1 MENKET
7 DFIFGLHPVLEAIK
21 AQKNIEKL
29 LIQKGGANAN
39 ELINRAT
46 AAQIPFQIVPAEKLA
61 KLTRKNHQGVIGF
74 IANINYSNYQDII
87 SDVFEKGQTPLVLIL
102 DKVTDVRNFG
112 AICRTAECAGVH
124 TIIIPD
130 KGSARINSD
139 AVKTSAGAL
148 NYIPICREHNL
159 KNVINDLKDFG
170 LQVIACTEKT
180 DKFAFDIDLTGP
192 TAIIMGSEEEGI
204 SPEYMKLCSAKA
216 KIPMYGN
223 IGSLNVGVASAV
235 IVYEAIRQRMS

>member
-1 MENKET
+1 MESGVK
-7 DFIFGLHPVLEAIK
+7 DFIFGIHPVMEAIK
-21 AQKNIEKL
+21 AQKAVEKL
-29 LIQKGGANAN
+29 LVQKGSTNTN
-39 ELINRAT
+39 ELIKLAKD
-46 AAQIPFQIVPAEKLA
+46 ADIPFQFVPAEKLS
-61 KLTRKNHQGVIGF
+61 KFTKKNHQGVVAF
-74 IANINYSNYQDII
+74 IANIIYSDYQNIV
-87 SDVFEKGQTPLVLIL
+87 SSVFEKGETPLILIL

-170 LQVIACTEKT
+170 LQVVACTEKT
-180 DKFAFDIDLTGP
+180 EQLIYEIDFKVP

-204 SPEYMKLCSAKA
+204 SPEYLKLSNARGKV
-216 KIPMYGN
+216 PMFGK
-223 IGSLNVGVASAV
+223 IGSLNVGVATSV
-235 IVYEAIRQRMS
+235 IVYEAIRQRG

>member
-1 MENKET
+1 MESDNK
-7 DFIFGLHPVLEAIK
+7 DYIFGIHPILEAIK
-21 AQKNIEKL
+21 AQKSIEKL
-29 LIQKGGANAN
+29 LIQKGSTNTN
-39 ELINRAT
+39 EIINKARE
-46 AAQIPFQIVPAEKLA
+46 AQIPFQIVPPEKLS
-61 KLTRKNHQGVIGF
+61 KITKKNHQGVIGV
-74 IANINYSNYQDII
+74 IANINYSDYQNIV
-87 SDVFEKGQTPLVLIL
+87 SAVFERGETPLILIL

-159 KNVINDLKDFG
+159 KHVINDLKDFG
-170 LQVIACTEKT
+170 LQIVSCTEKT
-180 DKFAFDIDLTGP
+180 EKSLYDVDFTGP

-204 SPEYMKLCSAKA
+204 SAEYLKLSTEKV
-216 KIPMYGN
+216 KIPMFGK
-223 IGSLNVGVASAV
+223 IGSLNVGVAASV
-235 IVYEAIRQRMS
+235 IIYEIIRQRHI

>member
-1 MENKET
+1 MEPVAK
-7 DFIFGLHPVLEAIK
+7 DYIFGIHPITEALK
-21 AQKNIEKL
+21 AQKDIERL
-29 LIQKGGANAN
+29 LIQKGSTHTN
-39 ELINRAT
+39 EIINLAK
-46 AAQIPFQIVPAEKLA
+46 AAQVPFQIVPPEKLS
-61 KLTRKNHQGVIGF
+61 KITKKNHQGVIAF
-74 IANINYSNYQDII
+74 VANVVYSDYQNII
-87 SDVFEKGQTPLVLIL
+87 SDVFDKGEIPLVLIL

-159 KNVINDLKDFG
+159 KHVINDLKNFG
-170 LQVIACTEKT
+170 LQVVSCTEKT
-180 DKFAFDIDLTGP
+180 EKLIYGVDLTIP

-204 SPEYMKLCSAKA
+204 SPEYLKLSTEKV
-216 KIPMYGN
+216 KIPMFGK
-223 IGSLNVGVASAV
+223 IGSLNVGVAASV
-235 IVYEAIRQRMS
+235 IIFEAIRQRG

>member
-1 MENKET
+1 MESGVK
-7 DFIFGLHPVLEAIK
+7 DFIFGIHPVMEAIK
-21 AQKNIEKL
+21 AQKAIEKL
-29 LIQKGGANAN
+29 LVQKGSTNTN
-39 ELINRAT
+39 ELIKMAKD
-46 AAQIPFQIVPAEKLA
+46 ADIPFQFVPAEKLS
-61 KLTRKNHQGVIGF
+61 KFTKKNHQGVVAF
-74 IANINYSNYQDII
+74 IANIIYSDYQNIV
-87 SDVFEKGQTPLVLIL
+87 SSVFEKGETPLLLIL

-170 LQVIACTEKT
+170 LQVVACTEKT
-180 DKFAFDIDLTGP
+180 DNLIYNIDFKVP
-192 TAIIMGSEEEGI
+192 TAVIMGSEEEGI
-204 SPEYMKLCSAKA
+204 SPEYLKLCNAKG
-216 KIPMYGN
+216 KVPMFGK
-223 IGSLNVGVASAV
+223 IGSLNVGVATSV
-235 IVYEAIRQRMS
+235 IVYEAIRQRG

>member
-1 MENKET
+1 MDSNT
-7 DFIFGLHPVLEAIK
+7 GDYIFGIHPVMEAIK
-21 AQKNIEKL
+21 AQKAVEKL
-29 LIQKGGANAN
+29 LIQKGSTNTGEIMKMAKDA
-39 ELINRAT
+39 E
-46 AAQIPFQIVPAEKLA
+46 IPFQIVPPEKLS
-61 KLTRKNHQGVIGF
+61 KITKKNHQGVIGF
-74 IANINYSNYQDII
+74 IANIIYSDYQNIV
-87 SDVFEKGQTPLVLIL
+87 SSVFEKGETPLLLIL

-159 KNVINDLKDFG
+159 KNVINDLKNFG
-170 LQVIACTEKT
+170 LQVVACTEKT
-180 DKFAFDIDLTGP
+180 DKMVYDIDLKVP

-204 SPEYMKLCSAKA
+204 SQEYLKLSNEKV
-216 KIPMYGN
+216 KIPMFGK
-223 IGSLNVGVASAV
+223 IGSLNVGVAASV
-235 IVYEAIRQRMS
+235 IVYEAIRQRG

>member
-1 MENKET
+1 V
-7 DFIFGLHPVLEAIK
+7 P
-21 AQKNIEKL
+21 
-29 LIQKGGANAN
+29 LI
-39 ELINRAT
+39 
-46 AAQIPFQIVPAEKLA
+46 
-61 KLTRKNHQGVIGF
+61 
-74 IANINYSNYQDII
+74 
-87 SDVFEKGQTPLVLIL
+87 LIL

-159 KNVINDLKDFG
+159 KNVINDLKDSG
-170 LQVIACTEKT
+170 LQVVACTEKT
-180 DKFAFDIDLTGP
+180 DKLLYNVDFTIP

-204 SPEYMKLCSAKA
+204 SPEYLKLCNEKV
-216 KIPMYGN
+216 KIPMFGH
-223 IGSLNVGVASAV
+223 IGSLNVGVATS
-235 IVYEAIRQRMS
+235 IITYEAIRQRG